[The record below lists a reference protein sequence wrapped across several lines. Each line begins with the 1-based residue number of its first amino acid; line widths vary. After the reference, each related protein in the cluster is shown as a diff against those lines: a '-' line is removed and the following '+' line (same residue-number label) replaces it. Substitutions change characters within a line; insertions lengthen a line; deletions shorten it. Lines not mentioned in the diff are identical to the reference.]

1 MNIAEKIRKARKV
14 KGFTQTDLAKLLCES
29 GGKITAQ
36 QVSSWERG
44 DYSPNHKNLIK
55 LCEILGISFESLAG
69 EGKLPLLA
77 HDESDL
83 PDGFTLVEKKK
94 GAISAG
100 RGLAP
105 SDEVDFRLA
114 FRQDWLGRFGGAE
127 QLFVMRVEGDSME
140 PTLMENDVVL
150 INKNSK
156 DINAGGGIYAINW
169 KGSLLVKRIQ
179 YNPQSGEIKIKSDNP
194 QYDSLVVSPTD
205 IQVEGKVIW
214 YGREMR

>member
-1 MNIAEKIRKARKV
+1 MNIGDKIRNARKI
-14 KGFTQTDLAKLLCES
+14 KGFTQADLAQSLCES

-44 DYSPNHKNLIK
+44 DYSPNHRNLIK
-55 LCEILGISFESLAG
+55 LCEILGINFESLAG
-69 EGKLPLLA
+69 AGNSSLVA
-77 HDESDL
+77 HDERNL
-83 PDGFTLVEKKK
+83 PDGFALVEKKK

-100 RGLAP
+100 HGLAP

-114 FRQDWLGRFGGAE
+114 FREDWLNKFGGSD

-140 PTLMENDVVL
+140 PTLLENDVVL

-179 YNPQSGEIKIKSDNP
+179 YNPQSGEIKIKSDNT
-194 QYDSLVVSPTD
+194 QYDSLVVSLAD

>member
-1 MNIAEKIRKARKV
+1 MNIGDKIRSARKI
-14 KGFTQTDLAKLLCES
+14 KGFTQGGLADLLCRL
-29 GGKITAQ
+29 GGKVTGQ

-44 DYSPNHKNLIK
+44 DYAPNHRNLIN
-55 LCEILGISFESLAG
+55 LCEILGMSFERLMEGGESL
-69 EGKLPLLA
+69 LS
-77 HDESDL
+77 HDEGNL

-100 RGLAP
+100 HGLAR

-114 FRQDWLGRFGGAE
+114 FREDWLNKFGGSE

-150 INKNSK
+150 INKNAR

-169 KGSLLVKRIQ
+169 KGALLVKRMQ
-179 YNPQSGEIKIKSDNP
+179 FNPQSGEIKIKSDNP
-194 QYDSLVVSPTD
+194 QYDSLIVNPAD

>member
-1 MNIAEKIRKARKV
+1 MIIREKIRKARKI
-14 KGFTQTDLAKLLCES
+14 KGFTQTDLARLLGES
-29 GGKITAQ
+29 GGKVTAQ

-44 DYSPNHKNLIK
+44 DYSPNHRNLIK
-55 LCEILGISFESLAG
+55 LCEILGISFEALAG
-69 EGKLPLLA
+69 NSKSSPLA
-77 HDESDL
+77 HDEANL
-83 PDGFTLVEKKK
+83 PAGFTLVEKKK

-100 RGLAP
+100 HGLAP
-105 SDEVDFRLA
+105 TDEVDFRLA
-114 FRQDWLGRFGGAE
+114 FRQDWLSRYGGAD

-156 DINAGGGIYAINW
+156 DVNAGGGIYAINW

-179 YNPQSGEIKIKSDNP
+179 YNPQTGEIKIKSDNP
-194 QYDSLVVSPTD
+194 QYDSLIVSLAD